1 MDLDQLS
8 RQVQILADRQAILDL
23 SAAYC
28 EGVDRL
34 DRAKLLGCFT
44 EDALYV
50 GPNFTYRGH
59 EEIASMIPVLEEMFH
74 YAWHA
79 IHNVTVTLDGDAAT
93 AETYCTGRHL
103 KRGAT
108 PERGEVLSMAI
119 RYQDKLV
126 RTAVGW
132 KIAHRLQIRE
142 WTETEV
148 VSGARV

>member
-1 MDLDQLS
+1 MDIEHLGK
-8 RQVQILADRQAILDL
+8 QVQTLADRQAILDL

-34 DRAKLLGCFT
+34 DREILLSCFT

-50 GPNFTYRGH
+50 GPNFRYEGH
-59 EEIASMIPVLEEMFH
+59 DQIASMIPVLEEMFH

-79 IHNVTVTLDGDAAT
+79 IHNVSVKLDGDTAA

-103 KRGAT
+103 NRGAT

-126 RTAVGW
+126 RTAAGW
-132 KIAHRLQIRE
+132 KISHRLQIRE
-142 WTETEV
+142 WVETQIV
-148 VSGARV
+148 TGARV

>member
-1 MDLDQLS
+1 MDLEELS

-34 DRAKLLGCFT
+34 DREILLGCFT
-44 EDALYV
+44 DDALYL
-50 GPNFTYRGH
+50 GPNFRYQGH

-79 IHNVTVTLDGDAAT
+79 IHNVTVKLDGDVAT

-126 RTAVGW
+126 RTAAGW
-132 KIAHRLQIRE
+132 KITHRLQIRE